1 MQGIALRKLYLFYPT
16 GDNLPCLFGLYAG
29 SGRALHALAALS
41 VIAWYDGVFPAD
53 VDALADLF
61 QRGAS
66 HEAFH
71 QFFLA
76 QRTCL
81 QFHHGFLVQQSV
93 QRGQGGEYLRIAE
106 VFYRLS
112 FLVQTFQVD
121 VVAVDAFVEE
131 PDGYAAVGGKQG
143 HAYVVAAETQRTG
156 GCLVVLDGEY
166 GYLRFPVGGDEAD
179 LWRVFHNV
187 PRTVGQAVQY
197 GRVGTHKLRF
207 DRVLLE
213 HQVVAFQVDVSIR
226 ITPCQVFLYLIHI
239 LYQVVRRGEV
249 YNQFAVRQGR
259 IGDAAHQVVASRR
272 AADRGGDVG
281 NLLACFQVG
290 FYLP

>member
-1 MQGIALRKLYLFYPT
+1 MRLRSS
-16 GDNLPCLFGLYAG
+16 A
-29 SGRALHALAALS
+29 RAAR
-41 VIAWYDGVFPAD
+41 P
-53 VDALADLF
+53 
-61 QRGAS
+61 
-66 HEAFH
+66 
-71 QFFLA
+71 
-76 QRTCL
+76 
-81 QFHHGFLVQQSV
+81 
-93 QRGQGGEYLRIAE
+93 
-106 VFYRLS
+106 
-112 FLVQTFQVD
+112 
-121 VVAVDAFVEE
+121 
-131 PDGYAAVGGKQG
+131 
-143 HAYVVAAETQRTG
+143 
-156 GCLVVLDGEY
+156 VVLDGEY

-179 LWRVFHNV
+179 LRRVFHNV
-187 PRTVGQAVQY
+187 PRAVGQAVQY
-197 GRVGTHKLRF
+197 GRVGTHELRF

-290 FYLP
+290 SISLKSRATRVELLPSGSLYSM